1 MIEQNDF
8 SEVGCEL
15 HAWCLAPGRG
25 LLRFHSATLDDGVGL
40 EKRVLQAREA
50 LLDESNEL
58 IEESTKIPSRG
69 HHLNASSYSLS
80 SLFSV
85 GSVSS
90 RAGSARWGRGVKG
103 PTWQAP
109 LPIQVLYDLLLAP
122 FEDLLPP
129 PRKELIMVVEKS
141 LYLAPFPALQSNP
154 GEDYLCERFSLL
166 VVPSLA
172 ALRKR
177 SKTPVLEGGA
187 TVAALVVG
195 NPVLP
200 EDIREEYGWPES
212 VASTETESEIVAELL
227 EARAM
232 TG

>member
-1 MIEQNDF
+1 M
-8 SEVGCEL
+8 
-15 HAWCLAPGRG
+15 
-25 LLRFHSATLDDGVGL
+25 RFHSTSLDDGIGL

-50 LLDESNEL
+50 LLEETNEL
-58 IEESTKIPSRG
+58 VEETKIPSRG

-85 GSVSS
+85 GSISS
-90 RAGSARWGRGVKG
+90 RAGSARWGRGSKG
-103 PTWQAP
+103 PTWQSP

-129 PRKELIMVVEKS
+129 ARKELIMVVEKS
-141 LYLAPFPALQSNP
+141 LYLAPLPALQSNP

-172 ALRKR
+172 ALKKR
-177 SKTPVLEGGA
+177 SKTPMPEGGA
-187 TVAALVVG
+187 TVAALVAG

-200 EDIREEYGWPES
+200 EEIREEYGWSES
-212 VASTETESEIVAELL
+212 VTSTETESEIVAELL
-227 EARAM
+227 EARAL
-232 TG
+232 TGRYQFEFRKLKKKKNRNKFFFFFIFII

>member
-1 MIEQNDF
+1 MGN
-8 SEVGCEL
+8 EL

-25 LLRFHSATLDDGVGL
+25 LLRFHSTTLDDDMTL
-40 EKRVLQAREA
+40 EQKVLQAREA

-58 IEESTKIPSRG
+58 AEESTKIPTRG

-103 PTWQAP
+103 PTWQSP
-109 LPIQVLYDLLLAP
+109 LPIQLLYDLLLAP

-129 PRKELIMVVEKS
+129 VRKELIMVVEKS

-172 ALRKR
+172 ALKKR
-177 SKTPVLEGGA
+177 SKTPMPEGGA
-187 TVAALVVG
+187 TVAALVAG
-195 NPVLP
+195 NPAIP
-200 EDIREEYGWPES
+200 EDVREEYGWPES
-212 VASTETESEIVAELL
+212 AASTETESEIVAELL
-227 EARAM
+227 EARALI
-232 TG
+232 GEYV

>member
-1 MIEQNDF
+1 MTLEQ
-8 SEVGCEL
+8 
-15 HAWCLAPGRG
+15 
-25 LLRFHSATLDDGVGL
+25 
-40 EKRVLQAREA
+40 KVLQAREA

-58 IEESTKIPSRG
+58 AEESTKIPTRG

-103 PTWQAP
+103 PTWQSP
-109 LPIQVLYDLLLAP
+109 LPIQLLYDLLLAP

-129 PRKELIMVVEKS
+129 VRKELIMVVEKS

-172 ALRKR
+172 ALKKR
-177 SKTPVLEGGA
+177 SKTPMPEGGA
-187 TVAALVVG
+187 TVAALVAG
-195 NPVLP
+195 NPTLP
-200 EDIREEYGWPES
+200 EDVREEYGWPES
-212 VASTETESEIVAELL
+212 AASTETESEIVAELL
-227 EARAM
+227 EARALIGEYVV
-232 TG
+232 TNERSFLIRIRRRACIYIYIYV

>member
-1 MIEQNDF
+1 MGN
-8 SEVGCEL
+8 EL

-25 LLRFHSATLDDGVGL
+25 LLRFHSTTLDDDMTL
-40 EKRVLQAREA
+40 EQKVLQAREA

-58 IEESTKIPSRG
+58 AEESTKIPTRG

-103 PTWQAP
+103 PTWQSP
-109 LPIQVLYDLLLAP
+109 LPIQLLYDLLLAP

-129 PRKELIMVVEKS
+129 VRKELIMVVEKS

-172 ALRKR
+172 ALKKR
-177 SKTPVLEGGA
+177 SKTPMPEGGA
-187 TVAALVVG
+187 TVAALVAG
-195 NPVLP
+195 NPAIP
-200 EDIREEYGWPES
+200 EDVREEYGWPES
-212 VASTETESEIVAELL
+212 AASTETESEIVAELL
-227 EARAM
+227 EARALI
-232 TG
+232 GE